1 MYVFLLEHGVL
12 LAALVDDV
20 AGRAEPDGVDL
31 SLLVHVD
38 QGLLQVGH
46 LESEV
51 LKSHK
56 LLLLRYFSSL
66 QFYLNPKESFS
77 HAA

>member
-1 MYVFLLEHGVL
+1 M
-12 LAALVDDV
+12 DDV

-31 SLLVHVD
+31 CLLVHVD

-51 LKSHK
+51 LQSHK
-56 LLLLRYFSSL
+56 LLLLKYFSSL
-66 QFYLNPKESFS
+66 QIYLNPKESFS
-77 HAA
+77 HEA